1 MSSFSNP
8 ENLGTFLG
16 SVSRNGT
23 LEGDNSLDVYSFVQT
38 NTEVTQFNSG
48 FTRLPLSLQIS
59 NSITISNSGNQSL
72 QTQNSTIF
80 SSSHQ
85 WRIGQDLNGNGQF
98 EPSSETLEVSN
109 SELFEPLTRE
119 LAPGNYFISVEDT
132 SVLRVNGEEITPIP
146 NSIAGYEFTITIPA
160 ENERLD
166 SLKAIGGLDTAYY
179 LNTNPDVASSGID
192 PLVHYA
198 KSGAKEGRSPHPL
211 FDSSFYL
218 NSNPDVLEALAGGVL
233 NDPLTHYIQSGAS
246 EGRDPNPYFDSDYY
260 LTQNPDVADAG
271 FNPLEHYV
279 LFGSAQGRDPS
290 PNFDPDFYLSQNPDV
305 AAAGLDPLAHFLTFG
320 QAEGRLPIA

>member
-8 ENLGTFLG
+8 ENLGTVLG

-23 LEGDNSLDVYSFVQT
+23 LEGDNFLDVYSFVQT
-38 NTEVTQFNSG
+38 NTEVTQFN
-48 FTRLPLSLQIS
+48 L
-59 NSITISNSGNQSL
+59 NITGSVLRNNSGN
-72 QTQNSTIF
+72 STSTSI
-80 SSSHQ
+80 SSGGNQ

-98 EPSSETLEVSN
+98 ESSSETLEEFN
-109 SELFEPLTRE
+109 LPFRQLLNRE
-119 LAPGNYFISVEDT
+119 LAPGNYFISIEDT
-132 SVLRVNGEEITPIP
+132 SVLIVDGEEITPIP
-146 NSIAGYEFTITIPA
+146 NSNSMLSYEFTITIPA

-166 SLKAIGGLDTAYY
+166 SLNAIGGLDPAYY

-246 EGRDPNPYFDSDYY
+246 QGRDPNPYFDSDYY

-279 LFGSAQGRDPS
+279 LFGSAEGRDPS

-305 AAAGLDPLAHFLTFG
+305 AAAGLDPLSHFLAFG
-320 QAEGRLPIA
+320 QAEGRLPTPE

>member
-8 ENLGTFLG
+8 EKLGTFLG

-38 NTEVTQFNSG
+38 NTEVTQFNLGIPRS
-48 FTRLPLSLQIS
+48 FQSFQSSVQIQNG
-59 NSITISNSGNQSL
+59 NSTSTSISSGN
-72 QTQNSTIF
+72 
-80 SSSHQ
+80 Q

-98 EPSSETLEVSN
+98 EPISETLEETN
-109 SELFEPLTRE
+109 SQFRQITRE
-119 LAPGNYFISVEDT
+119 LAPGNYFISLEDT
-132 SVLRVNGEEITPIP
+132 SVLRVNGEEISPVP
-146 NSIAGYEFTITIPA
+146 NSNSMLGYEFTITIPA

-166 SLKAIGGLDTAYY
+166 SLKAIGGLDPAYY
-179 LNTNPDVASSGID
+179 LNTNPDVAISGID

-198 KSGAKEGRSPHPL
+198 KSGAKEERSPHPL

-271 FNPLEHYV
+271 VNPLEHYV
-279 LFGSAQGRDPS
+279 LFGSAEGRDPS

-305 AAAGLDPLAHFLTFG
+305 AAAGLDPLSHFLAFG
-320 QAEGRLPIA
+320 QAEGRLPTPE